1 MKGWLTSVLDDEY
14 VGEIAEFDATVLE
27 KFDGEDWV
35 RFYHE
40 PWTAKH
46 MWEIQVS
53 IRNEN

>member
-35 RFYHE
+35 
-40 PWTAKH
+40 
-46 MWEIQVS
+46 
-53 IRNEN
+53 